1 MEKSNEETAW
11 LSAIE
16 RFHVPCLVEMSL
28 GELFW
33 HCYSL
38 SIRNKVTCSSSTG
51 YAARAILTVSND
63 ESPYFHSSPLPH
75 PVAVPEACRL
85 ARSPQWDQKQGS
97 ARLDCPCL
105 SRRVP
110 TKGHLAI
117 GAKAI
122 DAVKGRNSKQQ
133 IHTISLFMRHREQS
147 RQTVIIFSHEASTR
161 QARATSFAV
170 HRVRTAEGWID
181 VYDPP
186 WVKISTANL
195 SVRHVEFEA
204 EKPEVQVLGQ
214 RWGTRGQDSR
224 AGGPPPQPK
233 TFF

>member
-1 MEKSNEETAW
+1 MTA
-11 LSAIE
+11 
-16 RFHVPCLVEMSL
+16 
-28 GELFW
+28 
-33 HCYSL
+33 
-38 SIRNKVTCSSSTG
+38 
-51 YAARAILTVSND
+51 
-63 ESPYFHSSPLPH
+63 
-75 PVAVPEACRL
+75 
-85 ARSPQWDQKQGS
+85 
-97 ARLDCPCL
+97 
-105 SRRVP
+105 
-110 TKGHLAI
+110 
-117 GAKAI
+117 
-122 DAVKGRNSKQQ
+122 
-133 IHTISLFMRHREQS
+133 ISLFMRHREQS

-181 VYDPP
+181 VYDSP

>member
-1 MEKSNEETAW
+1 MLPLYVLLRNS
-11 LSAIE
+11 SALRYEWNNALFDFSCINY
-16 RFHVPCLVEMSL
+16 RGMATLAL
-28 GELFW
+28 GERIVDLSGSTAFLRFQGALGLNCILHLF
-33 HCYSL
+33 
-38 SIRNKVTCSSSTG
+38 
-51 YAARAILTVSND
+51 
-63 ESPYFHSSPLPH
+63 
-75 PVAVPEACRL
+75 
-85 ARSPQWDQKQGS
+85 
-97 ARLDCPCL
+97 
-105 SRRVP
+105 
-110 TKGHLAI
+110 
-117 GAKAI
+117 
-122 DAVKGRNSKQQ
+122 
-133 IHTISLFMRHREQS
+133 ISLDAHYFMH
-147 RQTVIIFSHEASTR
+147 HEASTR

-214 RWGTRGQDSR
+214 RWGTRGRDSR